1 MEFFLPGIII
11 FLSAIIITYLIVP
24 HFTPL
29 ITIICS
35 ILFLTF
41 GVYHHQ
47 QMFAAEYRLSTWQDG
62 LKIYAPAV
70 MILAIC
76 LFIIYSIIAL
86 FTDVKVPVP
95 TMPEIEMPN
104 TSSLT
109 NSVMNLY
116 NNVNESISNAKNN
129 ISKSLT
135 NTNTNKNMGA
145 ATTNEANKSK
155 NGISRSAL
163 ETI

>member
-11 FLSAIIITYLIVP
+11 FLSAITITYLIVP

-76 LFIIYSIIAL
+76 LFMIYSIVAL
-86 FTDVKVPVP
+86 FTDIKVPIP

-109 NSVMNLY
+109 NSVMNVY

-129 ISKSLT
+129 ISKTFT
-135 NTNTNKNMGA
+135 NTTKNMGT
-145 ATTNEANKSK
+145 ATTNQANKTN

>member
-1 MEFFLPGIII
+1 M
-11 FLSAIIITYLIVP
+11 P

-76 LFIIYSIIAL
+76 LFMIYSIVAL
-86 FTDVKVPVP
+86 FTDIKVPIP

-109 NSVMNLY
+109 NSVMNVY

-129 ISKSLT
+129 ISKTFT
-135 NTNTNKNMGA
+135 NTTKNMGT
-145 ATTNEANKSK
+145 ATTNQANKTN